1 MVSVEVGP
9 RLTAAA
15 GSDGQVFLS
24 QVQQKL
30 EQVAGVSRV
39 LHKESKDSRE
49 RFTVESLQG
58 RQIRPELARAVI
70 ESGWNLNELRSVGL
84 SLEEIFLQLT
94 AEHHPE
100 EASAGES
107 PAASLSTGESGET
120 TSAAPSTSTG
130 EAQ

>member
-1 MVSVEVGP
+1 M
-9 RLTAAA
+9 
-15 GSDGQVFLS
+15 S

-30 EQVAGVSRV
+30 EQVFGVSRV
-39 LHKESKDSRE
+39 LHKETKDGRE
-49 RFTVESLQG
+49 RFAVESLQG

-94 AEHHPE
+94 AEHKPE
-100 EASAGES
+100 EAHAPET
-107 PAASLSTGESGET
+107 PAAVES
-120 TSAAPSTSTG
+120 SDVAG

>member
-1 MVSVEVGP
+1 MVSVEVAP
-9 RLTAAA
+9 RSA
-15 GSDGQVFLS
+15 GADGSVFVS

-30 EQVAGVSRV
+30 EQVFGVSRV
-39 LHKESKDSRE
+39 LHKETKDGRE
-49 RFTVESLQG
+49 RFAVESLQG

-94 AEHHPE
+94 SEHKPE
-100 EASAGES
+100 EAPSPEAAAAVTDQAAGG
-107 PAASLSTGESGET
+107 P
-120 TSAAPSTSTG
+120 G